1 MSLNLHR
8 GKVIIRDCGSI
19 LQVIQGLELWDLDA
33 LRILLSVKVAEES
46 IPIEPTETSP
56 L

>member
-1 MSLNLHR
+1 MNLHR

-33 LRILLSVKVAEES
+33 LGILLSAKDAEES
-46 IPIEPTETSP
+46 ISIDTY
-56 L
+56 